1 MSRIAIVGGNGQI
14 ARLLHPL
21 LVDRGHTPV
30 ALVRREGSERVAEV
44 TRTLFYSGL
53 RYADRDP
60 IGTEETL
67 NNATAEGLKAF
78 YQRWYRPDRA
88 TIVMV
93 GDADPELIR
102 QAGLHADRAAGPG
115 GRAGTTASAAA
126 AGLGGQTGLDADRGR
141 VEVAG
146 VHHRLVP
153 AAVALVGAGACANRA
168 SETTAT
174 SPGSPAS
181 SR

>member
-1 MSRIAIVGGNGQI
+1 MLAEKG
-14 ARLLHPL
+14 
-21 LVDRGHTPV
+21 
-30 ALVRREGSERVAEV
+30 RRPEINERVAEV

-93 GDADPELIR
+93 GDR
-102 QAGLHADRAAGPG
+102 SGMFGH
-115 GRAGTTASAAA
+115 GTS
-126 AGLGGQTGLDADRGR
+126 GQ
-141 VEVAG
+141 
-146 VHHRLVP
+146 
-153 AAVALVGAGACANRA
+153 
-168 SETTAT
+168 S
-174 SPGSPAS
+174 
-181 SR
+181 